1 MQRSNCSAKKVDL
14 KIKTRALKNKN
25 YYAVLMAGG
34 IGSRF
39 WPVSTEEFPKQFH
52 DLLGS
57 GVTLIQKTFKR
68 LQSIVPTENI
78 LILTNERYKNLVLE
92 QLPEVSENQLIQ
104 EPTLRNT
111 APCILLSALKIQ
123 KQNPDAVMLVAPSD
137 HWIENEIEF
146 HKNINVSFKTSGQKN
161 VLMTL
166 GIQPTFPNTGYGYI
180 EYENAGDTIKKVLRF
195 TEKPDYEKAKSFIS
209 AGNFMWNA
217 GIFVWSV
224 KSIVQAF
231 EKLTP
236 EIYQLFLKGIPD
248 YNTPKENAFIN
259 ANYAKAENISIDYAI
274 LEKAENVYM
283 LPATFDWNDLGT
295 WGSLY
300 EKLPKDKQNNAV
312 VRAQT
317 LLLDS
322 SNNIIQTEKGKRV
335 IVSNLTDY
343 IIVDQGKT
351 LIIVPKEKEQQI
363 KQIQE
368 IANKKF
374 N

>member
-1 MQRSNCSAKKVDL
+1 
-14 KIKTRALKNKN
+14 
-25 YYAVLMAGG
+25 
-34 IGSRF
+34 
-39 WPVSTEEFPKQFH
+39 
-52 DLLGS
+52 
-57 GVTLIQKTFKR
+57 
-68 LQSIVPTENI
+68 
-78 LILTNERYKNLVLE
+78 
-92 QLPEVSENQLIQ
+92 
-104 EPTLRNT
+104 
-111 APCILLSALKIQ
+111 
-123 KQNPDAVMLVAPSD
+123 MLVAPSD
-137 HWIENEIEF
+137 HWIENEVEF
-146 HKNINVSFKTSGQKN
+146 HKNINLSFKTSGQKN
-161 VLMTL
+161 FLMTL

-195 TEKPDYEKAKSFIS
+195 TEKPDYEKAKSFIA

-231 EKLTP
+231 EKYAP
-236 EIYQLFLKGIPD
+236 QMYQLFHKGIPD

-300 EKLPKDKQNNAV
+300 EKLPKDEQNNAV